1 MEKGDFGLWKQKM
14 KALLLQQKVAKALL
28 DPSMLP
34 TTMTAEQKDEM
45 YEIVF
50 SSIILHLS
58 DNVLRRVSKIEKVTK
73 IWAKL
78 ERLYLPKTLTN
89 KIYLKERFFGFKM
102 DYSKSLEE
110 NLDDFTI
117 ICTELANTG
126 ENLNAVPSSDPLKF
140 IT

>member
-1 MEKGDFGLWKQKM
+1 
-14 KALLLQQKVAKALL
+14 
-28 DPSMLP
+28 MLP